1 MSLKKKKDMYQIDID
16 KDLARES
23 VGDSTAL
30 LLSKI
35 SSKFDNDS
43 LSMILIG
50 NIITGTVCS
59 QFTHSSGI
67 FMRRNKILISEL
79 SKYSG

>member
-23 VGDSTAL
+23 VGDTTAL

-59 QFTHSSGI
+59 QSTDLQTALGSS
-67 FMRRNKILISEL
+67 
-79 SKYSG
+79 

>member
-59 QFTHSSGI
+59 QSTDLQTALGSS
-67 FMRRNKILISEL
+67 
-79 SKYSG
+79 